1 MKKNFFKTEAFRCI
15 VVLFVI
21 TVVMC
26 TILAILNDVLY
37 VSSEERLNR
46 AVKKV
51 YGKSVTAQA
60 QEIDESRVATDF
72 GSIDEYYSFTDEG
85 VYYELFKS
93 TGIKGYKDGSVTL
106 WVLVKYENN
115 KPVSLANVT
124 VDSYEKQ
131 TLMSSFTSSFF
142 KTYTSITPE
151 ELESGKLFKTG
162 NSKYDNAMLDNTDIK
177 NVVSGATKSSN
188 AMNNA
193 VNTVLLYLWGEA
205 V

>member
-1 MKKNFFKTEAFRCI
+1 MKTKLFKTEAFKCI
-15 VVLFVI
+15 AVLFVI
-21 TVVMC
+21 TVAMC
-26 TILAILNDVLY
+26 TILAVLNDVLY

-51 YGKSVTAQA
+51 YGKSVAAQV
-60 QEIDESRVATDF
+60 QEIDENRVAKDL
-72 GSIDEYYSFTDEG
+72 GSIEEYYSFTDES

-93 TGIKGYKDGSVTL
+93 TGIKGYKDGTVTL
-106 WVLVKYENN
+106 WVLVKYEND
-115 KPVSLANVT
+115 KPVSIANVT
-124 VDSYEKQ
+124 IDSYEKQ

-142 KTYTSITPE
+142 KTYTSITTE

-162 NSKYDNAMLDNTDIK
+162 NSKYDNAMLNNTDIK
-177 NVVSGATKSSN
+177 NVVSGATMSSN